1 MITTTKILSLLFIL
15 PLVLAPALATAAFE
29 DGKEQQEI
37 QAEELASARE
47 TLKQFASA
55 LDEAQFLAADYR
67 QVRETFLFGTP
78 IVSKGRMRLRREPA
92 CIRMDVREPKVAII
106 RSDATSHLTWHEG
119 KPRAERLVFE
129 SNETA
134 VTLVRLL
141 TGDVA
146 ELEKAFAIRSFSSEK
161 GVSRIGLVPIEKEL
175 AKQLKRLDLEIDAKS
190 SLPLALEHQNK
201 DGEEVRIEL
210 TNTVASKELKDA
222 ARVFDSPLPEGVR
235 VVTRR
240 IEKKD

>member
-1 MITTTKILSLLFIL
+1 MITTTRLLSLLFIL
-15 PLVLAPALATAAFE
+15 PLALAPALATPAFE
-29 DGKEQQEI
+29 DEPKQAEI
-37 QAEELASARE
+37 QAEELAKARK
-47 TLKQFASA
+47 TLKQFAST
-55 LDEAQFLAADYR
+55 LDEAKFLAADYR

-78 IVSKGRMRLRREPA
+78 IISKGHMRLRREPA

-119 KPRAERLVFE
+119 KPRAERLIFE

-146 ELEKAFAIRSFSSEK
+146 ELEKVFAIRSFSSKE
-161 GVSRIGLVPIEKEL
+161 GISSIGLVPIEKEL
-175 AKQLKRLDLEIDAKS
+175 AKQLERLDLQLDAKT
-190 SLPLALEHQNK
+190 SLPLAIEHQNT

-210 TNTVASKELKDA
+210 TKTVVSGELADA
-222 ARVFDSPLPEGVR
+222 ARIFDSPLPESIR
-235 VVTRR
+235 IVTRR
-240 IEKKD
+240 IEKKE

>member
-1 MITTTKILSLLFIL
+1 MITTTRLLSLLFIL
-15 PLVLAPALATAAFE
+15 PITFAPALATTALDDESKQA
-29 DGKEQQEI
+29 EI
-37 QAEELASARE
+37 QAEELASARK

-55 LDEAQFLAADYR
+55 LDEANFLAADYR

-141 TGDVA
+141 TGNVA
-146 ELEKAFAIRSFSSEK
+146 ELEKIFEIKSYSTEE
-161 GVSRIGLVPIEKEL
+161 GVSKIGLVPIEKEL
-175 AKQLKRLDLEIDAKS
+175 AKQLKRLDLQIDAKT
-190 SLPLALEHQNK
+190 SLPLAVEHQNR

-210 TNTVASKELKDA
+210 SSTVVSKELPDA
-222 ARVFDSPLPEGVR
+222 ARIFDSPLPKGIKI
-235 VVTRR
+235 VTRR
-240 IEKKD
+240 IEKTE